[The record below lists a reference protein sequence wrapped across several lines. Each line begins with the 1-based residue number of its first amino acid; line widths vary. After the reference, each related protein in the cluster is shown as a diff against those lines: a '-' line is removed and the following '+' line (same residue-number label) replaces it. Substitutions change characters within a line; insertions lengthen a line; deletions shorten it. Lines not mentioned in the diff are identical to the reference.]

1 MRSSAKWIFWILLV
15 TFVGGFLLAE
25 TSGLLGRA
33 PITNATTVASVNG
46 RDIPYAT
53 WISVTQSLSQQQEA
67 RLGRALTLDERNQV
81 EQQAFDQLV
90 ADILLQQEYERRGI
104 KVSDQEVVQAAR
116 VSPPPE
122 LMQASE
128 LQTDGRFDPEKYQR
142 FLTSPAAR
150 QQGLLVQLENYYR
163 TEIPKQK
170 LFEQVASNVY
180 LTDARLWSVYQD
192 QHDSAQVSFVALRPE
207 TVPDSAV
214 KVSDAELRT
223 YYDAHRK
230 EFERPGRAVVSLL
243 AIPRTITAADSAAV
257 RTRLLALRQEITS
270 AGDQAAKFAE
280 VAGRES
286 ADSVSRADGGSLGR
300 GGPGRF
306 VPDFEKAAYALKP
319 GEVSQPVATQFGY
332 HLIRLDEKKGDT
344 LTLRHILLPV
354 EQSDSA
360 ASRTDHQADQLAN
373 LAGSAEDPAKFD
385 SAAKALGLKP
395 MRLTAIEGEP
405 LTANG
410 RYVPSVSAWAFGGA
424 HPGESSELIDGDR
437 SGYFLAR
444 LDSIFPGGV
453 QKFEGVKD
461 EVRTIVAREKKI
473 DQLVPQGRQL
483 ATAAA
488 GSSLDQAAKARGL
501 EVEQSR
507 MFTRVSPVPGIG
519 QLNEAIGAAFT
530 LPVGAVS
537 APIETRNGVFVIR
550 VDRRVNADRKAFE
563 EQKQLQRQQMLGGL
577 RQQRVRQYLESLRES
592 ADIEDNRKE
601 LNAATRREA

>member
-15 TFVGGFLLAE
+15 AFVGGFLLAE

-53 WISVTQSLSQQQEA
+53 WVNVTQSLSQQQEE

-81 EQQAFDQLV
+81 EEQAFNQLV
-90 ADILLQQEYERRGI
+90 ADILLQQEYERRDI
-104 KVSDQEVVQAAR
+104 KVSDQEIVQAAR

-122 LMQASE
+122 LLQASE
-128 LQTDGRFDPEKYQR
+128 LQTDGQFDPEKYQR

-170 LFEQVASNVY
+170 LFEQIASNVY
-180 LTDARLWSVYQD
+180 LTDARLWSIFQD

-214 KVSDAELRT
+214 QVGDAALRS
-223 YYDAHRK
+223 YYDSHRK

-243 AIPRTITAADSAAV
+243 ALPRTITAADSAAV
-257 RTRLLALRQEITS
+257 RARLLSLRQEITAAS
-270 AGDQAAKFAE
+270 DQAAKFAE

-286 ADSVSRADGGSLGR
+286 ADSVSRANGGSLGR

-306 VPDFEKAAYALKP
+306 VPDFEKAAYSLKA

-332 HLIRLDEKKGDT
+332 HLIRLDERKGDT
-344 LTLRHILLPV
+344 LALRHILLPV
-354 EQSDSA
+354 EQGDSA
-360 ASRTDHQADQLAN
+360 ASRTDRQADQLAN
-373 LAGSAEDPAKFD
+373 LAASADAPAKFD
-385 SAAKALGLKP
+385 SAAKALGLTP
-395 MRLTAIEGEP
+395 TRATAIEGEP

-410 RYVPSVSAWAFGGA
+410 RYVPSVSAWAFGGTR
-424 HPGESSELIDGDR
+424 PGESSDLIDGDQN
-437 SGYFLAR
+437 GYFLAR

-453 QKFEGVKD
+453 PKFEDVKE

-473 DQLVPQGRQL
+473 GQLVPKARQI
-483 ATAAA
+483 ASAAA
-488 GSSLDQAAKARGL
+488 GSSLDQAAKAAGL

-507 MFTRVSPVPGIG
+507 MFTRVAPVPGIG

-550 VDRRVNADRKAFE
+550 VDRRVNADRAAFE
-563 EQKQLQRQQMLGGL
+563 AQKQVQRQQLLGGL
-577 RQQRVRQYLESLRES
+577 RQQRVREYLENLRQS

-601 LNAATRREA
+601 INAAARREA